1 MLVPGCGFT
10 AAGLS
15 ESSALLKA
23 LAAAAARSLQLIGY
37 LEEQERIAFFY
48 IGLKKRLNRKQH
60 SVRTVERRRAKPR
73 FFFLPK
79 VRLLGYAY

>member
-48 IGLKKRLNRKQH
+48 IG
-60 SVRTVERRRAKPR
+60 
-73 FFFLPK
+73 
-79 VRLLGYAY
+79 